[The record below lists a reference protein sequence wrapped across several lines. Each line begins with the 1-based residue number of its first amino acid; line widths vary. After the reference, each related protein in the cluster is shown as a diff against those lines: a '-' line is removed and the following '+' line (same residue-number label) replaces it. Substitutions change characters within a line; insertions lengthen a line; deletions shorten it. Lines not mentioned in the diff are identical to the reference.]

1 MKPDLTLL
9 EALYRGKIGFFG
21 ELHISSKEYRK
32 ALDVVIQAEQKLRNE
47 YPDCVELFDKFR
59 DAQVAVSRLSEYE
72 QFLLGFRAGAQLMLE
87 MLGPLE

>member
-9 EALYRGKIGFFG
+9 EALYRGRIGFFG

-32 ALDVVIQAEQKLRNE
+32 ALDVVIQAEQKLKDE
-47 YPDCVELFDKFR
+47 HPDCVELLEEFR
-59 DAQVAVSRLSEYE
+59 DAQVTVNRLTEYE